1 MSSSSPPPE
10 SRSTDSPSGGSSP
23 GIPSPLTPSPPPH
36 STSSVARPVFP
47 NLSTLLWFVPLL
59 LLLWLQVRFPQ
70 IVDPQVNDSFNVDWG
85 GRNVIFQYCQRRTTT
100 DRNFQ
105 PLDRTLQAIPTDH
118 LLVFLGPSRALTPSE
133 QQELSRWIQLGGRV
147 LYAAPFT
154 KPQTSLP
161 FLGLEVRSFQDPS
174 ANTLPSAFSNLVPQL
189 PPQLPPE
196 VADNTGELSLDSV
209 DWQAYGHL
217 VSTGPQPARRWLT
230 NTSGLHAAEWTLG
243 RGRMLVVS
251 SDYLFS
257 NASLAERSKRNGVLA
272 IQLLELAGRPLDS
285 AAPGALPPRVVF
297 DESLNETGAPRTVAL
312 LLTPLLR
319 PLTLQAMLLWWLFAW
334 QGSQRFG
341 RALPPVLTFRRRIS
355 DHTDA
360 LGNLYWRSGNAVR
373 PLRAYITQLFND
385 LKLVGRQVTPQRL
398 QTLSA
403 RSGVEVAEI
412 ERLLTLPDEVDQ
424 QAAVLPADA
433 ARMIRRLARLRK
445 VIEQ

>member
-1 MSSSSPPPE
+1 M
-10 SRSTDSPSGGSSP
+10 
-23 GIPSPLTPSPPPH
+23 
-36 STSSVARPVFP
+36 
-47 NLSTLLWFVPLL
+47 
-59 LLLWLQVRFPQ
+59 RFPQ

-230 NTSGLHAAEWTLG
+230 NTSGLHA
-243 RGRMLVVS
+243 
-251 SDYLFS
+251 
-257 NASLAERSKRNGVLA
+257 
-272 IQLLELAGRPLDS
+272 
-285 AAPGALPPRVVF
+285 
-297 DESLNETGAPRTVAL
+297 
-312 LLTPLLR
+312 
-319 PLTLQAMLLWWLFAW
+319 
-334 QGSQRFG
+334 
-341 RALPPVLTFRRRIS
+341 
-355 DHTDA
+355 
-360 LGNLYWRSGNAVR
+360 
-373 PLRAYITQLFND
+373 
-385 LKLVGRQVTPQRL
+385 
-398 QTLSA
+398 
-403 RSGVEVAEI
+403 
-412 ERLLTLPDEVDQ
+412 
-424 QAAVLPADA
+424 
-433 ARMIRRLARLRK
+433 
-445 VIEQ
+445 